1 MDARKL
7 RHPTDSWRVQ
17 RLLDRVLRGNRL
29 GFKKHRVRAKEYL
42 DIGCGLNVN
51 ETFIGLDYLWHPE
64 LDICCDVTKGIP
76 LPDSSLKGIY
86 TEHCI
91 EHLELVDTYELFAE
105 FIRVLRPGG
114 TVRIIVPDAEIYAR
128 GYIAVRDGTSDKP
141 LPYREHDGLDG
152 IYTPVMSVN
161 RIFKEWGHKFI
172 YDFET
177 LRAMLER
184 RGFVDVVEESFRS
197 GRDAIMLQDSD
208 EHITES
214 VYVEASKPS

>member
-1 MDARKL
+1 MDARIL
-7 RHPTDSWRVQ
+7 RHPTSSWTVQ
-17 RLLDRVLRGNRL
+17 RKLDRVVRGNRL
-29 GFKKHRVRAKEYL
+29 GFKKDRIVGKEYL

-51 ETFIGLDYLWHPE
+51 DTFIGLDYLWHPG

-76 LPDSSLKGIY
+76 LPDGSLKGVY

-91 EHLELVDTYELFAE
+91 EHLELVDTYRLFAE
-105 FIRVLRPGG
+105 FMRVLRPGG

-141 LPYREHDGLDG
+141 LPYHEHDVLDG
-152 IYTPVMSVN
+152 FYTPVMSLN
-161 RIFKEWGHKFI
+161 RIFNEWGHKFI

-184 RGFVDVVEESFRS
+184 RGFVDIVEESFRS
-197 GRDAIMLQDSD
+197 GRDATMLLDSE
-208 EHITES
+208 EHIAES
-214 VYVEASKPS
+214 VYVEAGKPA